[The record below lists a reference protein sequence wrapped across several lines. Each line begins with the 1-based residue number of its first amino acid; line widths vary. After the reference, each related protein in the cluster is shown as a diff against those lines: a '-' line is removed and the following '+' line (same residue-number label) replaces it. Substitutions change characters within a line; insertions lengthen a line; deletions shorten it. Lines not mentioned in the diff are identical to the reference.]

1 MMCRDIDLLQVH
13 QLNKIFIYFLIYH
26 YLCMMLDHFFK
37 SSSCI
42 ILFLNDTIWLQ
53 FQFIQ
58 FIRGQF
64 SFIMVVFGSTC
75 VHLNYSTEYPCYLP
89 TTRVSSN
96 SVHQHM
102 YSSDISSN
110 SIHKH
115 MYLLFFVFFCITH
128 LFAFSIYLGVSGM
141 LNVHRGRKKI
151 Y

>member
-1 MMCRDIDLLQVH
+1 MMCRDIDLLHVH
-13 QLNKIFIYFLIYH
+13 QLNKIFIYLSLPVHNARELFQVQFMYM
-26 YLCMMLDHFFK
+26 Y
-37 SSSCI
+37 
-42 ILFLNDTIWLQ
+42 LFLNDTIWLQ